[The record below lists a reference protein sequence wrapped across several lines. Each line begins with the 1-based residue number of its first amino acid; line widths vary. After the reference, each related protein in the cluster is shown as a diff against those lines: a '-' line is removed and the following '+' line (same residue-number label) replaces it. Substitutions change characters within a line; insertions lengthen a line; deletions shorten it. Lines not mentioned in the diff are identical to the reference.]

1 MVVRLPLFTEWL
13 SFMMGLGGELMYSV
27 DGMSSENLHS
37 LVSAMIKG
45 DILCWHC
52 TVCLSLV
59 ILSLEET
66 AH

>member
-1 MVVRLPLFTEWL
+1 
-13 SFMMGLGGELMYSV
+13 MGLGGDLVSSV

-37 LVSAMIKG
+37 LVSVVIKG

-52 TVCLSLV
+52 TVYLSLV
-59 ILSLEET
+59 MLSLEET